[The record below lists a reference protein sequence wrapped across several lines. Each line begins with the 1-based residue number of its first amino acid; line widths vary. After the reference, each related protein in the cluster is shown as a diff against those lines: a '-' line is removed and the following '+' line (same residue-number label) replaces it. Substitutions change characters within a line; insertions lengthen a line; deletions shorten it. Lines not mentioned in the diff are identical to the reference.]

1 MRFCYPNIDENVI
14 SSYLDY
20 LESQNTSTIV
30 ELLKHKKNMCK
41 LDILFFDKVCTQS
54 LLMKDYVSKTEVGG
68 SAAELRAL
76 ILRHLLEQDKENRKK
91 YLIELNAI
99 YKDIQLQKKIK
110 VFNHNR
116 IFIDREKL
124 YIFLKEDL
132 KQEFAKF
139 RVVQE
144 IRKMLED
151 SNFEIS
157 QIIIPMESY
166 WDLTKFFYS
175 IVEKIASAYLND
187 SPYSLENF
195 LSTRI
200 RHNYC
205 KDNLKKQIEEQKLF
219 SKKNW
224 IIVKIIQSTSIGK
237 RSFPMWI
244 IQN

>member
-1 MRFCYPNIDENVI
+1 
-14 SSYLDY
+14 
-20 LESQNTSTIV
+20 
-30 ELLKHKKNMCK
+30 MCK

-132 KQEFAKF
+132 NKSLLNLELC
-139 RVVQE
+139 
-144 IRKMLED
+144 RK
-151 SNFEIS
+151 
-157 QIIIPMESY
+157 
-166 WDLTKFFYS
+166 
-175 IVEKIASAYLND
+175 
-187 SPYSLENF
+187 
-195 LSTRI
+195 
-200 RHNYC
+200 
-205 KDNLKKQIEEQKLF
+205 
-219 SKKNW
+219 
-224 IIVKIIQSTSIGK
+224 
-237 RSFPMWI
+237 
-244 IQN
+244 